1 MNKKDIVTAEVS
13 VIVAFLYYLYHLY
26 ILVSDILSPP
36 SGRFGPRY
44 TYFAAALA
52 GMVMM

>member
-13 VIVAFLYYLYHLY
+13 VIVLFLYYLYHLY

-36 SGRFGPRY
+36 SGRFGLDTLILLPSRQG
-44 TYFAAALA
+44 LL
-52 GMVMM
+52 